1 MSKSTSQL
9 INDLGAVPKIVA
21 DLGLG
26 IAEAQ
31 KAMNLSYLEG
41 VERLIAATKMVFD
54 AKDKEDK
61 TVETPEEMKAA
72 LLEVLKALAPT
83 RYQFTETTL
92 SVKLDLSQRVTGAG
106 SAELGAN
113 LGAVVV
119 NAGMTLGFGYDYRG
133 AAELTTVIHASAP
146 GFDLANT
153 LLERAKDIKG
163 KALEL
168 PKLAETDKAQIDAA
182 ARIFEKLTG
191 KETKKPG
198 DDAKPAVEA
207 PGGG

>member
-9 INDLGAVPKIVA
+9 IDDLGAVPKIVA

-41 VERLIAATKMVFD
+41 VERLIAATKMLLD
-54 AKDKEDK
+54 ARDPADATKPLAGAEQ
-61 TVETPEEMKAA
+61 MKAT
-72 LLEVLKALAPT
+72 LIEVLKALAPT

-92 SVKLDLSQRVTGAG
+92 SVKLDLSQRFTGAG

-133 AAELTTVIHASAP
+133 AAELTTVIHASPP
-146 GFDLANT
+146 GFELANI
-153 LLERAKDIKG
+153 LQERAAQISD
-163 KALEL
+163 KAREL
-168 PKLAETDKAQIDAA
+168 PKLAETDRAQIEAA
-182 ARIFEKLTG
+182 ARVFEKLTG
-191 KETKKPG
+191 AE
-198 DDAKPAVEA
+198 AKRPTE
-207 PGGG
+207 G

>member
-1 MSKSTSQL
+1 MSKSTTQL
-9 INDLGAVPKIVA
+9 MDDLGAVPRIVA

-31 KAMNLSYLEG
+31 KAMNLSYLESI
-41 VERLIAATKMVFD
+41 ERLIAVTKMLLD
-54 AKDKEDK
+54 ARGDAGEA
-61 TVETPEEMKAA
+61 VAVPAEMKAT

-106 SAELGAN
+106 SAQLGAN

-119 NAGMTLGFGYDYRG
+119 NAGMTLGYGYDYRG

-146 GFDLANT
+146 GFDLANI
-153 LLERAKDIKG
+153 LQERAAQITD
-163 KALEL
+163 KAREL

-182 ARIFEKLTG
+182 ARIFEKLAG
-191 KETKKPG
+191 EAPKKP
-198 DDAKPAVEA
+198 AEA
-207 PGGG
+207 PGG

>member
-9 INDLGAVPKIVA
+9 INDLGAVPRIVA

-31 KAMNLSYLEG
+31 KAMNLGYLEG
-41 VERLIAATKMVFD
+41 IERLIAATKMVLD
-54 AKDKEDK
+54 AKKDDG
-61 TVETPEEMKAA
+61 TALDTPEEMKTT

-92 SVKLDLSQRVTGAG
+92 SVKLDLSQRITG
-106 SAELGAN
+106 SASAVVGGN

-133 AAELTTVIHASAP
+133 AAELTTVIHASPPA
-146 GFDLANT
+146 FDLAT
-153 LLERAKDIKG
+153 SLQERAKAITD
-163 KALEL
+163 KAREL

-182 ARIFEKLTG
+182 ARIFEKLSGGAPKQPT
-191 KETKKPG
+191 ETAP
-198 DDAKPAVEA
+198 PAA
-207 PGGG
+207 PVAAV